1 MRQIQL
7 SGAVQSGAEVQ
18 AVADKARGRSRQHG
32 SAAAAPAAAGLC
44 ADPSPPPS
52 LNSHPAHIGLG
63 HAQPARGRAL
73 TR

>member
-32 SAAAAPAAAGLC
+32 SAAAAPAAADLC
-44 ADPSPPPS
+44 ADPPSPDPR
-52 LNSHPAHIGLG
+52 PAHIGLS

>member
-32 SAAAAPAAAGLC
+32 SAAAAPAAANLC
-44 ADPSPPPS
+44 ADPPPP
-52 LNSHPAHIGLG
+52 HPTTHIGLS